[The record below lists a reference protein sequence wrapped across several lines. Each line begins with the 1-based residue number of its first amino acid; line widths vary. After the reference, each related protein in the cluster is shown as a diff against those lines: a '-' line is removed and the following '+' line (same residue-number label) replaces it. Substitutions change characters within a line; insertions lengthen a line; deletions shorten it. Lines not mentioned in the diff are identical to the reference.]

1 MLRDVARARTFS
13 VVRVL
18 QTEALAAQDNE
29 GASPLAN
36 DDGKD
41 GNAGAQEPRDGEG
54 KAAGG
59 HGEGKAAG
67 GDGDAD
73 DTDAVEGADDAAATT
88 EHSETTPEKV
98 IGINLPKKHA
108 SAILEAIQ
116 KLDGGVK

>member
-29 GASPLAN
+29 GASPLTN
-36 DDGKD
+36 DHGNDGD
-41 GNAGAQEPRDGEG
+41 VVAQDRRDGEG
-54 KAAGG
+54 KTAGR
-59 HGEGKAAG
+59 
-67 GDGDAD
+67 DGDAD
-73 DTDAVEGADDAAATT
+73 DPNEVEGADDDDATAD
-88 EHSETTPEKV
+88 ESDTTPEKV